1 MAGVVE
7 ACMYGGPGW
16 RTSVKYCVLY
26 SSVIELRSTRQA
38 TVSEVISSRQVASV
52 ALRPLN

>member
-1 MAGVVE
+1 VAGVVE